1 MVQTWHDIIG
11 PCKAQD
17 YFQHA
22 LLTVAQARQRG
33 VEVFPRDHDIFNA
46 FKYTP
51 LDKLKIVIV
60 GQDPYHQ
67 PGQAMGLSFSVPVG
81 VPVPP
86 SLQNIY
92 RELQSDVPGFSVP
105 NHGCLIPW
113 ARQGVLLLNSIL
125 TVQAGQPMSMRGIGW
140 ELFTDAVIAAINEHC
155 EHLVFMLWGNAAKNK
170 CAKVDR
176 QRHLVLEA
184 AHPSPLSASRGFFGC
199 RHFSK
204 ANAYLHAHGC
214 TTINWQLPVYLDGSE
229 QL

>member
-1 MVQTWHDIIG
+1 MQTWHDIIG

-17 YFQHA
+17 YFQQA
-22 LLTVAQARQRG
+22 LLTVAQARQSG
-33 VEVFPRDHDIFNA
+33 AVVYPSDHDIFNA

-51 LDKLKIVIV
+51 FDKLKVVIV

-81 VPVPP
+81 CPVPP

-92 RELQSDVPGFSVP
+92 RELKNDVPGFSVP

-113 ARQGVLLLNSIL
+113 ARQGVLLLLSIL
-125 TVQAGQPMSMRGIGW
+125 TVKAGQPMSMRGIGW
-140 ELFTDAVIAAINEHC
+140 EQFTDAVIAAINEHC
-155 EHLVFMLWGNAAKNK
+155 EGLVFMLWGNAAKNK
-170 CAKVDR
+170 CAHVNR
-176 QRHLVLEA
+176 ERHLVLEA

-199 RHFSK
+199 HHFSQ
-204 ANAYLHAHGC
+204 ANTYLHAKGR